1 MRAKVSREPFT
12 MPKATKRSILTAA
25 FAALAL
31 VTGSAGF
38 AADAQRGK
46 QFAGRVCAVCH
57 VVFKGQ
63 SPGDPN
69 APSFR
74 SIAKSRQFHKKG
86 IAWLWEKHQ
95 NAESRDDPAG
105 IRRRRCLYQIT
116 RQIAV
121 DWQSAADVLDFRS
134 VPTGPF
140 PCRAN
145 NCLF

>member
-1 MRAKVSREPFT
+1 

-31 VTGSAGF
+31 ATGSAGF

-86 IAWLWEKHQ
+86 IAWLWEEHPKMPNLATTQ
-95 NAESRDDPAG
+95 QELDD
-105 IRRRRCLYQIT
+105 
-116 RQIAV
+116 V
-121 DWQSAADVLDFRS
+121 AAYIKSL
-134 VPTGPF
+134 
-140 PCRAN
+140 AK
-145 NCLF
+145 